1 MFRNTLI
8 RVTRSHFKKNTGYAV
23 HTPNAYAIVLP
34 TVAVVVF
41 SRET

>member
-8 RVTRSHFKKNTGYAV
+8 RVTRSYFKKNTGYV
-23 HTPNAYAIVLP
+23 VYIPNVYAIVLP